1 MAKKRYSAEQI
12 IQLLRE
18 VEIHTSEG
26 KTISQASR
34 QIGVTEQTYSR
45 WRKENVGLHTVRV
58 KRMINPEKEKSR
70 LKCLVAGLSVGEL
83 GIKGFSLGK
92 LISPARKRITIEQV

>member
-34 QIGVTEQTYSR
+34 QIGVTDQTQGR
-45 WRKENVGLHTVRV
+45 VAQWRNLYQSEGGPNSDRE
-58 KRMINPEKEKSR
+58 MEK
-70 LKCLVAGLSVGEL
+70 
-83 GIKGFSLGK
+83 GI
-92 LISPARKRITIEQV
+92 

>member
-26 KTISQASR
+26 KTIAQAAR
-34 QIGVTEQTYSR
+34 QIGVTEQ
-45 WRKENVGLHTVRV
+45 N
-58 KRMINPEKEKSR
+58 
-70 LKCLVAGLSVGEL
+70 L
-83 GIKGFSLGK
+83 GRSCSMLRSLP
-92 LISPARKRITIEQV
+92 I

>member
-26 KTISQASR
+26 KTISHASR
-34 QIGVTEQTYSR
+34 QIEFIEQTQ
-45 WRKENVGLHTVRV
+45 GRV
-58 KRMINPEKEKSR
+58 VQ
-70 LKCLVAGLSVGEL
+70 LKNLYQQSILDSASHVEY
-83 GIKGFSLGK
+83 
-92 LISPARKRITIEQV
+92 

>member
-26 KTISQASR
+26 KAISQSSR
-34 QIGVTEQTYSR
+34 QIGVTEQNS
-45 WRKENVGLHTVRV
+45 G
-58 KRMINPEKEKSR
+58 MSCSMDKS
-70 LKCLVAGLSVGEL
+70 L
-83 GIKGFSLGK
+83 
-92 LISPARKRITIEQV
+92 PA

>member
-26 KTISQASR
+26 KTIAQAAR
-34 QIGVTEQTYSR
+34 QIGVTEQNSGTSCSM
-45 WRKENVGLHTVRV
+45 V
-58 KRMINPEKEKSR
+58 KCFP
-70 LKCLVAGLSVGEL
+70 V
-83 GIKGFSLGK
+83 
-92 LISPARKRITIEQV
+92 

>member
-26 KTISQASR
+26 KTIAQAAR
-34 QIGVTEQTYSR
+34 QIGVTEQTQGR
-45 WRKENVGLHTVRV
+45 TAQW
-58 KRMINPEKEKSR
+58 
-70 LKCLVAGLSVGEL
+70 
-83 GIKGFSLGK
+83 
-92 LISPARKRITIEQV
+92 

>member
-12 IQLLRE
+12 IQLLHE

-34 QIGVTEQTYSR
+34 QIELTEQTQ
-45 WRKENVGLHTVRV
+45 GRV
-58 KRMINPEKEKSR
+58 AQWSILYQPEGGPNTHREMEK
-70 LKCLVAGLSVGEL
+70 
-83 GIKGFSLGK
+83 GI
-92 LISPARKRITIEQV
+92 

>member
-26 KTISQASR
+26 MTIAQASR
-34 QIGVTEQTYSR
+34 QMGVTEQFRDELLNGEFFTSL
-45 WRKENVGLHTVRV
+45 KET
-58 KRMINPEKEKSR
+58 
-70 LKCLVAGLSVGEL
+70 
-83 GIKGFSLGK
+83 
-92 LISPARKRITIEQV
+92 

>member
-26 KTISQASR
+26 KTISQSSR
-34 QIGVTEQTYSR
+34 QIGVTEQLRDELFNGEIFTSLKEAQILTER
-45 WRKENVGLHTVRV
+45 WRREYNEFRPHSALNYKPPVPSAILPKEEVQIPVR
-58 KRMINPEKEKSR
+58 
-70 LKCLVAGLSVGEL
+70 L
-83 GIKGFSLGK
+83 
-92 LISPARKRITIEQV
+92 TY